1 MQQGCFSG
9 APQKQ
14 SQSRDGA
21 AQGPNHPVEREHE
34 RPFVQGAHRKGWRG
48 RGGDFTVLNVL
59 IKKQEWEAEQCT
71 RGQRKWWQSGGFHVT
86 EWWFPCPECQ
96 PSTVATRQQ
105 QKEQSS
111 ATSLPLPEHCQDHI
125 PNPHNVCCGVATGVC
140 GLREFLRHVGESS
153 DTGGA

>member
-1 MQQGCFSG
+1 MTFSVSQSQCSEDAFVQQGCFSG

-71 RGQRKWWQSGGFHVT
+71 RGQRKWWQSGGFHVLSASPAR
-86 EWWFPCPECQ
+86 WPQGSSRRSKALPPPFPSL
-96 PSTVATRQQ
+96 STARI
-105 QKEQSS
+105 
-111 ATSLPLPEHCQDHI
+111 TSQTPTMF
-125 PNPHNVCCGVATGVC
+125 VV
-140 GLREFLRHVGESS
+140 GLLLESVG
-153 DTGGA
+153 